1 MTVGVLLV
9 THGQLGRQLLDT
21 VEEMIGGLPLPTETL
36 EIHRGQDPDKLIE
49 LTRGAADRLD
59 RGGGVLL
66 LTDAFGSTPSNIA
79 CAVRQRPR
87 TCVIAGLNLPMLVR
101 IFNYPQ
107 LDLERMAQ
115 SAIEGGRQGIVRAE
129 ERNA

>member
-1 MTVGVLLV
+1 MSVGVLLV
-9 THGQLGRQLLDT
+9 THGKLGRQLLDT
-21 VEEMIGGLPLPTETL
+21 VQEMIGGLPLPTETL
-36 EIHRGQDPDKLIE
+36 EIHSGQDPDKLVE
-49 LTRGAADRLD
+49 QTHSAADRLD
-59 RGGGVLL
+59 RGSGVLL

-79 CAVRQRPR
+79 CAVRKRPN

-101 IFNYPQ
+101 IFNYPK

-129 ERNA
+129 EGSA